1 MKGTLR
7 KPCTPGGSWSYRL
20 DLAYDDNGK
29 RRQRQVGNFATKRE
43 AQAALN
49 DALAGLQHGT
59 YVAPSKQTVRDFL
72 GVWIDT
78 IKPEVALTAWTNCGE
93 VVERYV
99 LPYLGAKRL
108 ADLSPMDIK
117 RWHGELLD
125 HGRRDGTPLA
135 VNSVKLAHRVLH
147 RALADGVRWNV
158 LPTNPV
164 SSVRVPKGEHHE
176 MTVWT
181 SEEARRFLDSLTDH
195 RLRGLWALAL
205 HTGMRRGELAGL
217 RWSDVDLEAATLT
230 VAQQRTTAGKQTVTT
245 TPKARSQR
253 QLLLAASTVKV
264 LRDHQQRQQQ
274 ERERAGVAWVESG
287 YVFVDESGT
296 PLLPQRLTKML
307 RRRSVGS
314 MSRRFD
320 CTMCATRWRPLRSR
334 PGCIRRSCRNSSVTP
349 RSRSRWTSTR
359 TSRKPSVVRAL
370 VASLG
375 LDGRRRHD
383 DSSPEAERRNDTST
397 HALVSA
403 RP

>member
-7 KPCTPGGSWSYRL
+7 KPRTPGGSWSYRL
-20 DLAYDDNGK
+20 DLGYDDSGK
-29 RRQRQVGNFATKRE
+29 RRQRQVGNFSTKRE

-78 IKPEVALTAWTNCGE
+78 IKPEVALTAWTNYGE

-181 SEEARRFLDSLTDH
+181 SEEARRFLDSLTDD

-287 YVFVDESGT
+287 YVFVDEGGT
-296 PLLPQRLTKML
+296 PLLPQRLTKMFATAIGRVDVPKIRL
-307 RRRSVGS
+307 HDVRHTMATTALEAGVHPKVVQEQLGHATIAVTMDIYSHIPQAVRRESAGRI
-314 MSRRFD
+314 
-320 CTMCATRWRPLRSR
+320 A
-334 PGCIRRSCRNSSVTP
+334 
-349 RSRSRWTSTR
+349 
-359 TSRKPSVVRAL
+359 
-370 VASLG
+370 G
-375 LDGRRRHD
+375 LF
-383 DSSPEAERRNDTST
+383 E
-397 HALVSA
+397 
-403 RP
+403 

>member
-7 KPCTPGGSWSYRL
+7 KPRTPGGSWSYRL
-20 DLAYDDNGK
+20 DLGYDDNGK

-72 GVWIDT
+72 VVWIDT
-78 IKPEVALTAWTNCGE
+78 VKPELALTAWTNYGE

-164 SSVRVPKGEHHE
+164 SSVRVPKGEHRE

-181 SEEARRFLDSLTDH
+181 SEEARRFLDSLSAD
-195 RLRGLWALAL
+195 RLRGLWVLAL

-230 VAQQRTTAGKQTVTT
+230 IAQQRTTAGKQTVTT

-253 QLLLAASTVKV
+253 QLLLATSTAKV
-264 LRDHQQRQQQ
+264 LWDHQKRQQL
-274 ERERAGVAWVESG
+274 ERECASVAWVESG
-287 YVFVDESGT
+287 YVFVDEGGA
-296 PLLPQRLTKML
+296 PLLPQRLTKMFATAIARVDVPKIRL
-307 RRRSVGS
+307 HDVRHTMATTALEAGVHPKVVQEQLGHATIAVTMDIYSHIPQAVRRESAGRI
-314 MSRRFD
+314 
-320 CTMCATRWRPLRSR
+320 A
-334 PGCIRRSCRNSSVTP
+334 
-349 RSRSRWTSTR
+349 
-359 TSRKPSVVRAL
+359 
-370 VASLG
+370 G
-375 LDGRRRHD
+375 LF
-383 DSSPEAERRNDTST
+383 E
-397 HALVSA
+397 
-403 RP
+403 